1 MDGAREFDC
10 IVAVRG
16 GERGEIMPPSGNCRQ
31 ILGDYMPDC
40 WVIVED
46 EEGPCKVRAKELLP
60 FPYHAEY

>member
-1 MDGAREFDC
+1 
-10 IVAVRG
+10 
-16 GERGEIMPPSGNCRQ
+16 MPPCGNCRQ

-46 EEGPCKVRAKELLP
+46 EGGLCKVRAKELLP